1 MDAPPDPI
9 TPWYALFLTSRLAPL
24 VDRAARW
31 VAPSAVAACIGVLL
45 AGLFEGAST
54 NFAELVAT
62 VGFFAILALP
72 VLFVGALI
80 ARGLLK
86 AWQPRALIE
95 RLVEEGGA
103 APRLVGWLTLFVL
116 ACAALAIA
124 IYRGTWMLADG
135 EELQPMT
142 TSFVE
147 PVIALVTA
155 LVLIA
160 ISRPAVRGVA
170 QLARVLDRRWRRDGR
185 STLLGPRAIGLT
197 AAIGSVL
204 VAAIAWFAF
213 VKPRLGPFDTSIV
226 YAPLVALAVTALG
239 HHPRLPRRRLVGAIA
254 GVLAG
259 STIGFA
265 LVARS
270 TRPSLAIEIW
280 GDHPLAGASVDLLYD
295 VDAIRADI
303 SLAEFRPVDRPG
315 AVHPDIVLVTI
326 DSLRATQTP
335 AYGGKATMPVLAGLA
350 ARGAVFDW
358 AFAPSNVTRRSIPS
372 MVIGYAPNRIRG
384 RVVGWALRVDP
395 RFVLLPERLAAG
407 GYETAGFMCCPGFWG
422 AEARTGLGRGLAHVE
437 VEKEGKQLGEAARA
451 WIEARERGNPRAP
464 LFVWVHILEPHNWAS
479 NGVAPTSRD
488 TRNQLYNR
496 SLAKSDEILSQVL
509 LGFAQRSPDRAPLV
523 IVTADHG
530 EALGDHGQPF
540 HSTDLYNSQL
550 RVPLVIA
557 GPGIQPTRL
566 PETVSLTDLTPTIVE
581 LAGFQAPAN
590 LDGRSLADVI
600 TGKRASQ
607 PDTGTAFAVMIK
619 DRSNP
624 GGLAAFVRGRWKLIQ
639 SDAGLVELYDVLADP
654 DEKTNVAAQQPAI
667 VRELTVLLEAKL
679 AGAKQSPFD

>member
-1 MDAPPDPI
+1 M
-9 TPWYALFLTSRLAPL
+9 
-24 VDRAARW
+24 
-31 VAPSAVAACIGVLL
+31 AACIGVLL

-54 NFAELVAT
+54 NLAELVAT
-62 VGFFAILALP
+62 VGFFAVLALP

-80 ARGLLK
+80 ARGLLA
-86 AWQPRALIE
+86 AWQPRAVIE

-124 IYRGTWMLADG
+124 IYRGTWMLANG

-147 PVIALVTA
+147 PVIALVAA
-155 LVLIA
+155 LVLVA
-160 ISRPAVRGVA
+160 ISRPAVDGVA
-170 QLARVLDRRWRRDGR
+170 RLARAFDRRWRRDGR
-185 STLLGPRAIGLT
+185 ATLLGPRAIGLT

-226 YAPLVALAVTALG
+226 YAPVVALTATALG
-239 HHPRLPRRRLVGAIA
+239 HLGYARLRRRTLAGAIA
-254 GVLAG
+254 GVLAI
-259 STIGFA
+259 TVILFA
-265 LVARS
+265 LVTRS
-270 TRPSLAIEIW
+270 AHPSLAIEIW
-280 GDHPLAGASVDLLYD
+280 GDRPLAGAAVDLLYD

-335 AYGGKATMPVLAGLA
+335 PYGGKATMPVLAGLA

-422 AEARTGLGRGLAHVE
+422 PEARTGLERGLQHVE
-437 VEKEGKQLGEAARA
+437 IEKDGKQLGEVTRA
-451 WIEARERGNPRAP
+451 WIEARERGKPRAP
-464 LFVWVHILEPHNWAS
+464 LFVWVHILEPHNWAN
-479 NGVAPTSRD
+479 NGVAPVNRD

-496 SLAKSDEILSQVL
+496 ALAKSDEILSQVL

-550 RVPLVIA
+550 RVPFVIA
-557 GPGIQPTRL
+557 GPGIRPTRL

-600 TGKRASQ
+600 TGKRPSL
-607 PDTGTAFAVMIK
+607 PDTGTAFAAMIK

-624 GGLAAFVRGRWKLIQ
+624 GGLAAFVRGRWKLLQ
-639 SDAGLVELYDVLADP
+639 SDAGLVELYDVIADP
-654 DEKTNVAAQQPAI
+654 DEKTNVAAQQPEL

>member
-1 MDAPPDPI
+1 M
-9 TPWYALFLTSRLAPL
+9 LFA
-24 VDRAARW
+24 
-31 VAPSAVAACIGVLL
+31 
-45 AGLFEGAST
+45 
-54 NFAELVAT
+54 
-62 VGFFAILALP
+62 
-72 VLFVGALI
+72 GALI

-86 AWQPRALIE
+86 AWQPRAVIE
-95 RLVEEGGA
+95 QLVEDGGA
-103 APRLVGWLTLFVL
+103 APRLVGWLTLFIL
-116 ACAALAIA
+116 ACAALALA

-135 EELQPMT
+135 EELHPMT

-147 PVIALVTA
+147 PVIALVAA
-155 LVLIA
+155 LVLVA
-160 ISRPAVRGVA
+160 ISRPAVAGIA
-170 QLARVLDRRWRRDGR
+170 HLARLFDRRWRRDGR
-185 STLLGPRAIGLT
+185 ATLLGPRTIGLA

-204 VAAIAWFAF
+204 ITAIAWFAF

-226 YAPLVALAVTALG
+226 YAPIVASTVTALG
-239 HHPRLPRRRLVGAIA
+239 HLAYPRLRRRLLTGAII
-254 GVLAG
+254 G
-259 STIGFA
+259 SFAIGAIGFA
-265 LVARS
+265 LIARS

-280 GDHPLAGASVDLLYD
+280 GDRPLAGAAVDLLYD
-295 VDAIRADI
+295 IDAIRADI

-315 AVHPDIVLVTI
+315 AAHPDIVLVTI

-335 AYGGKATMPVLAGLA
+335 PYGGKASMPVLAGLGD
-350 ARGAVFDW
+350 RGAVFEW

-422 AEARTGLGRGLAHVE
+422 PEAKTGLGRGLAHVE
-437 VEKEGKQLGEAARA
+437 VEKEGRDLGEAARA
-451 WIEARERGNPRAP
+451 WISARERTTPKAP
-464 LFVWVHILEPHNWAS
+464 LFVWVHILEPHNWAN
-479 NGVAPTSRD
+479 NGVAPGNRE

-509 LGFAQRSPDRAPLV
+509 LGFAGRSPDRAPVV

-550 RVPLVIA
+550 RVPFVIA
-557 GPGIQPTRL
+557 GPGIQPARL

-581 LAGFQAPAN
+581 LAGFQAPSN
-590 LDGRSLADVI
+590 LDGRSLVDLIA
-600 TGKRASQ
+600 GKRA
-607 PDTGTAFAVMIK
+607 PTETGTAFAAMIK

-639 SDAGLVELYDVLADP
+639 SDAGITELYDVVADP
-654 DEKTNVAAQQPAI
+654 DEKTNLAAQQPEL
-667 VRELTVLLEAKL
+667 VRELTGLLDAKL
-679 AGAKQSPFD
+679 AAAKQSPFD

>member
-1 MDAPPDPI
+1 
-9 TPWYALFLTSRLAPL
+9 
-24 VDRAARW
+24 
-31 VAPSAVAACIGVLL
+31 VAACTAVLL

-54 NFAELVAT
+54 SLAELVAT
-62 VGFFAILALP
+62 VGFFAIVALP
-72 VLFVGALI
+72 VLFVGGLV
-80 ARGLLK
+80 ARGLFR
-86 AWQPRALIE
+86 AWQPRALVE

-103 APRLVGWLTLFVL
+103 APRLVGWLMLFTL
-116 ACAALAIA
+116 ACAVLAIA

-135 EELQPMT
+135 DELQPMT

-147 PVIALVTA
+147 PVLALVTA
-155 LVLIA
+155 SCLIA
-160 ISRPAVRGVA
+160 ISRPTVA
-170 QLARVLDRRWRRDGR
+170 GIAHLARAFDRRWRRGGR
-185 STLLGPRAIGLT
+185 PTVLGPRTIGLT
-197 AAIGSVL
+197 AAIGTV
-204 VAAIAWFAF
+204 VIAAAAWFAF

-226 YAPLVALAVTALG
+226 YAPIAALTVTALG
-239 HHPRLPRRRLVGAIA
+239 HVGYARVRRRLLAGAIV
-254 GVLAG
+254 GVLAV

-265 LVARS
+265 LVARRA
-270 TRPSLAIEIW
+270 RPSLAIEIW
-280 GDHPLAGASVDLLYD
+280 GDRPLAGAAVDLLYD
-295 VDAIRADI
+295 IDAIRADI

-315 AVHPDIVLVTI
+315 AAHPDIILVTI

-335 AYGGKATMPVLAGLA
+335 PYGGKATMPVLAALG

-422 AEARTGLGRGLAHVE
+422 PEARTGLGRGLAHVE
-437 VEKEGKQLGEAARA
+437 VEKDGKELGEAARA
-451 WIEARERGNPRAP
+451 WIEARERGAAPRAP
-464 LFVWVHILEPHNWAS
+464 LFVWVHILEPHNWAT
-479 NGVAPTSRD
+479 NGVAPPNRE

-496 SLAKSDEILSQVL
+496 SLAASDSILSNVL
-509 LGFAQRSPDRAPLV
+509 AGFAHRSPDRAPLV

-600 TGKRASQ
+600 TGKRASTA
-607 PDTGTAFAVMIK
+607 DTGTAFAAMIK

-624 GGLAAFVRGRWKLIQ
+624 GGVAAFVRGRWKLIQ
-639 SDAGLVELYDVLADP
+639 SDAGLTELYDVIADP
-654 DEKTNVAAQQPAI
+654 DEKANLAAQHPEL
-667 VRELTVLLEAKL
+667 VRELMVLLDAKL
-679 AGAKQSPFD
+679 AAAKTSPFE

>member
-1 MDAPPDPI
+1 M
-9 TPWYALFLTSRLAPL
+9 
-24 VDRAARW
+24 
-31 VAPSAVAACIGVLL
+31 AACTGVLL

-54 NFAELVAT
+54 SLAELIAT

-86 AWQPRALIE
+86 AWQPRALIA
-95 RLVEEGGA
+95 RLVEESGA

-116 ACAALAIA
+116 ACAVLAIA

-147 PVIALVTA
+147 PVIALVAA
-155 LVLIA
+155 LVVVA
-160 ISRPAVRGVA
+160 ISRPAVAGVA
-170 QLARVLDRRWRRDGR
+170 HLARAFDRRWRRDGKA
-185 STLLGPRAIGLT
+185 TLLGPRAIGVT

-204 VAAIAWFAF
+204 VASIAWFAF
-213 VKPRLGPFDTSIV
+213 VKPRLGPFDTSII
-226 YAPLVALAVTALG
+226 YAPVVALTATALG
-239 HHPRLPRRRLVGAIA
+239 HLGYARLRRRKLAGAIA
-254 GVLAG
+254 GVLAIAVV
-259 STIGFA
+259 TFA
-265 LVARS
+265 LVTRN

-280 GDHPLAGASVDLLYD
+280 GDRPLAGAAVDLLYD

-315 AVHPDIVLVTI
+315 AAHPDIVLVTI

-335 AYGGKATMPVLAGLA
+335 PYGGKATMPVLAGLA

-422 AEARTGLGRGLAHVE
+422 PEARTGLERGLQHVE
-437 VEKEGKQLGEAARA
+437 IEKDGKQLGEVARA
-451 WIEARERGNPRAP
+451 WLEARERGNPRAP
-464 LFVWVHILEPHNWAS
+464 LFVWVHILEPHNWAN
-479 NGVAPTSRD
+479 NGVAPTNRD

-550 RVPLVIA
+550 RVPFVIA
-557 GPGIQPTRL
+557 GPGIRPTRL

-600 TGKRASQ
+600 TSKRASQ
-607 PDTGTAFAVMIK
+607 PDTGTAFAAMIK

-624 GGLAAFVRGRWKLIQ
+624 GGLAAFVRGRWKLLQ
-639 SDAGLVELYDVLADP
+639 SDAGLVELYDVIADP
-654 DEKTNVAAQQPAI
+654 DEKTNVAAQQPEL
-667 VRELTVLLEAKL
+667 VRELTLLLEAKL